1 MVEPY
6 MRLTMYV
13 RMKPLELQCLSMETE
28 ESVGHNLSMMVL
40 GIPLG
45 IESLRIDTLINNIEL
60 YLNTIMVDPGIC
72 KDEKYGKYWW
82 NFKEISDAAGNW
94 YDISMEKSIM
104 LNFCWFS
111 PIFQDFPRFFN
122 VEVNQQSNPKNFHT

>member
-60 YLNTIMVDPGIC
+60 YLNNIMVDPGIC
-72 KDEKYGKYWW
+72 KDGKYWW

-111 PIFQDFPRFFN
+111 TIFQDFPRFFN

>member
-72 KDEKYGKYWW
+72 KDEKYGKYCW

-111 PIFQDFPRFFN
+111 PIFQDFSSIFQDFPRFFN
-122 VEVNQQSNPKNFHT
+122 VEVNQ